1 MQIKRV
7 CILFVLV
14 PFCFAF
20 SQEKFEKE
28 YRLKPSEVPEKS
40 VKLVKSWGFNKKI
53 KWYAEESNDGKTFEA
68 KTCYKK
74 HNFSIEF
81 DKKGALLDIEKKVK
95 LSELSEEMQQKIKE
109 SLSKKFKKYSIKKI
123 QIQYSGEEDK
133 MHTEIFKPE
142 KILSTAHLKYEI
154 IVKGKKENRF
164 KSYEL
169 LINNLGDIEKELSI
183 KSFNS
188 INLEF

>member
-1 MQIKRV
+1 
-7 CILFVLV
+7 
-14 PFCFAF
+14 
-20 SQEKFEKE
+20 
-28 YRLKPSEVPEKS
+28 
-40 VKLVKSWGFNKKI
+40 
-53 KWYAEESNDGKTFEA
+53 
-68 KTCYKK
+68 
-74 HNFSIEF
+74 
-81 DKKGALLDIEKKVK
+81 
-95 LSELSEEMQQKIKE
+95 MQQKIKE